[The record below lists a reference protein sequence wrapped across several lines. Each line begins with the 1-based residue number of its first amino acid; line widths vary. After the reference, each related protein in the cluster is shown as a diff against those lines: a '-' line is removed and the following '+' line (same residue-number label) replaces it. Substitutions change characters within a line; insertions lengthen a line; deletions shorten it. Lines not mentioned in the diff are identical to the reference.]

1 MQRRQLVRAAGA
13 ALALPA
19 LARAQAYPS
28 RPIRYIVPVP
38 AGGGNDMIARVVTE
52 RWSRLLGQP
61 FVVDNQGGG
70 SGVVACQTTAR
81 AAPDGYTLLQAYV
94 ATHGTNPATRRVPYD
109 PVKDFTPIGMV
120 GASPN
125 VLVVHAGVPARSL
138 QEFIDLARRSGG
150 KLSYGS
156 AGLGTLTHLT
166 MELFKHD
173 TGTSLLHVPYRGA
186 APAIADVLSGQT
198 QAMFPSVATALP
210 HVRSGKLRAL
220 AVTGKRRSGQLP
232 DVPTME
238 EAGFKGFDA
247 VQWYCTLGPA
257 GMPREI
263 VQRLHA
269 TQVAVL
275 GAPDLADKLASEAV
289 DPWPMSPEQLGDH
302 IRSEVARWTAL
313 ASARNIKLE
322 E

>member
-173 TGTSLLHVPYRGA
+173 TGASLLHVPYRGA
-186 APAIADVLSGQT
+186 APAIADAQRVRNACSATWSRWRCSACRRTQT
-198 QAMFPSVATALP
+198 GWPRNSAVVHCATLQISR
-210 HVRSGKLRAL
+210 VRASWCMRQ
-220 AVTGKRRSGQLP
+220 S
-232 DVPTME
+232 
-238 EAGFKGFDA
+238 
-247 VQWYCTLGPA
+247 CSGPA
-257 GMPREI
+257 AAGR
-263 VQRLHA
+263 
-269 TQVAVL
+269 
-275 GAPDLADKLASEAV
+275 AS
-289 DPWPMSPEQLGDH
+289 
-302 IRSEVARWTAL
+302 
-313 ASARNIKLE
+313 
-322 E
+322 